1 MKMAN
6 SLAYY
11 IRLSEADEDTGK
23 EKDESESISNQRAL
37 ILKYLKE
44 HPEFDDWTIQEFVD
58 DGYTGTNGNR
68 PQFQRMVDLVQQRAI
83 QCVIVKDLSRFAR
96 NYILLGEYMEQIFP
110 YLGVRFIA
118 INDGY
123 DSQKTTSATDNM
135 SVVLKSVLNAYYSKE
150 LSHKIRA
157 TIYLKMQR
165 KERLGMA
172 PFGYVLD
179 ESRTQYLI
187 DPEAAQTVRLI
198 FQLAIQKKG
207 TTEIADYLNANHIP
221 TIAEYYRER
230 PELGKSHFPLAEH
243 PQWDST
249 KVWHLL
255 RDKAYMGTLI
265 LRKSTV
271 IVPASKK
278 TRQTDESEQ
287 IVFENAH
294 EPIVS
299 KEEFELAQE
308 IFPASKPRA
317 PRNTPDYPLKSM
329 VFCGTCRYRM
339 VRTRVMG
346 KDGAKFYCHH
356 SVQKHSSCSRK
367 RYPERDLEQTV
378 LQSLLPM
385 LKLTQDTLGR
395 KRSRQDQTQTLL
407 GECHKEISQ
416 EEAREKKIRLEKLEL
431 YEAYTSGTVSLRAYR
446 AQKEALTREGKAV
459 SSRLSQ
465 LREQKSA
472 LEGGILPSEM
482 MKLTEAARQYQY
494 ATALSR
500 DMVTAFVDAILVYED
515 HVEIQWK
522 FQDIW
527 AALEHPQAEFKNEEV
542 TSLGTEKA
550 ENKENP

>member
-1 MKMAN
+1 MAN
-6 SLAYY
+6 NLAYY

-23 EKDESESISNQRAL
+23 EKDESESISNQRSL
-37 ILKYLKE
+37 ILKYLKD
-44 HPEFDDWTIQEFVD
+44 HPEFDDWNIHEFVD
-58 DGYTGTNGNR
+58 DGYTGTNGDR

-187 DPEAAQTVRLI
+187 DPEAAKTVKLI
-198 FQLAIQKKG
+198 FNLALQLKS
-207 TTEIADYLNANHIP
+207 TTKVADYLNVHQIP
-221 TIAEYYRER
+221 TITEYYRER
-230 PELGKSHFPLAEH
+230 PQLGKTHFPLSEH

-255 RDKAYMGTLI
+255 RDKAYMGTLV

-271 IVPASKK
+271 VVPASKRI
-278 TRQTDESEQ
+278 RQTDESEQ
-287 IVFENAH
+287 IVFEDAH

-299 KEEFELAQE
+299 KDEFEQVQQ
-308 IFPASKPRA
+308 IFPPSRPRT
-317 PRNTPDYPLKSM
+317 PRNIQEYPLKR
-329 VFCGTCRYRM
+329 VIFCGTCGNRM
-339 VRTRVMG
+339 VRTRNMG
-346 KDGAKFYCHH
+346 TDGPRFYCRCSTLEHTI
-356 SVQKHSSCSRK
+356 CSRK
-367 RYPERDLEQTV
+367 RHRERDLEQIV
-378 LQSLLPM
+378 LQALLPM
-385 LKLTQDTLGR
+385 LKLTQETLGK
-395 KRSRQDQTQTLL
+395 KRNRQDQTQTLL
-407 GECHKEISQ
+407 GECQKEISQ
-416 EEAREKKIRLEKLEL
+416 TEAREKKIRLEKLEL
-431 YEAYTSGTVSLRAYR
+431 YESYTLGTVALRTYR
-446 AQKEALTREGKAV
+446 VQKDALTREGKAI
-459 SSRLSQ
+459 SEKLAQ

-472 LEGGILPSEM
+472 LETGILPTEM
-482 MKLTEAARQYQY
+482 MKLTETAKQYQY
-494 ATALSR
+494 STALNR
-500 DMVTAFVDAILVYED
+500 EMVTTFVERVDVYEN
-515 HVEIQWK
+515 HYEIHWK
-522 FQDIW
+522 FQDLW
-527 AALEHPQAEFKNEEV
+527 AQLGHPVSESSSRKGGTPNGEE
-542 TSLGTEKA
+542 KKQNP
-550 ENKENP
+550 ENS